1 MIIKFSAEWCLNCK
15 LLTKYLNIKNIITED
30 IDYDDDI
37 SKVELYNI
45 KKLPTLIILNND
57 IEIDRFE
64 GYSEKRNNELYN
76 FLEKNNIIKKLEISE
91 NF

>member
-1 MIIKFSAEWCLNCK
+1 MIIKFSAEWCSNCK